1 MLKGAISLD
10 PDVTRGRNGVRHH
23 CALLHYEDIDGVW
36 HHCVIGD
43 KLLFLNC
50 IFFKNC
56 CLSAT
61 FLLSLH
67 REILKPL
74 LMDALFR
81 KSDRLL
87 ANTRTEI
94 IRDKMGD
101 IHWNARLISILG
113 AKGVGKSTLLRQY
126 LKQHFELGDHR
137 ALYCSADTVDFSMRT
152 LVGLAE
158 EFVMRGGELLV
169 IDEIHKY
176 HSGTADWS
184 REIKEIY
191 ELFPN
196 LKMIVSGSSLLQLRE
211 GDADLSRRAIKY
223 TMPGLSFREALRF
236 YHGLSFPRWSLD
248 DILVHPYDLWQTVT
262 SKCKPVALFKE
273 YLEKG
278 YYPFLLE
285 GEGEYY
291 TKIEQVVNYIIE
303 TELPRICKVDVANV
317 RKLQALIALICS
329 EVPFE
334 LNANKIAA
342 ALEIGRDTVVEY
354 LKYLGDAKVLNL
366 LYSDKKKIGKLTKP
380 DKVYLENPNIL
391 YALAPTKVDIGTLRE
406 TFAIGCLSESYNVEY
421 GKAQGDFKVDGKY
434 TFEIGGRS
442 KDFSQIA
449 GVKDSYIFADDWDM
463 PDGAKLPLWML
474 GFLY

>member
-1 MLKGAISLD
+1 M
-10 PDVTRGRNGVRHH
+10 
-23 CALLHYEDIDGVW
+23 
-36 HHCVIGD
+36 
-43 KLLFLNC
+43 
-50 IFFKNC
+50 
-56 CLSAT
+56 
-61 FLLSLH
+61 
-67 REILKPL
+67 
-74 LMDALFR
+74 
-81 KSDRLL
+81 
-87 ANTRTEI
+87 ANTQTDI
-94 IRDKMGD
+94 IRDKMGE
-101 IHWNARLISILG
+101 IHWNAQLISIMG
-113 AKGVGKSTLLRQY
+113 AKGVGKSTLIKQY
-126 LKQHFELGDHR
+126 LKKNYGLGNR
-137 ALYCSADTVDFSMRT
+137 RILYCSADTVDFSMRT

-158 EFVMRGGELLV
+158 EFTISGGELLA

-176 HSGTADWS
+176 KSGTTDWS
-184 REIKEIY
+184 REIKEIH
-191 ELFPN
+191 ELYPD
-196 LKMIVSGSSLLQLRE
+196 LKLIVSGSSLLRLRE
-211 GDADLSRRAIKY
+211 GDADLSRRAVKY

-236 YHGLSFPRWSLD
+236 YHGLTFERWTLE
-248 DILVHPYDLWQTVT
+248 DILAHPYDLWQEVS

-334 LNANKIAA
+334 LNANKIATA
-342 ALEIGRDTVVEY
+342 VEIGRDTVVEY

-366 LYSDKKKIGKLTKP
+366 LYSDKKKIGKLSKP

-391 YALAPTKVDIGTLRE
+391 YALAPTKADIGTLRE
-406 TFAIGCLSESYNVEY
+406 TFAICSLSESHTVEY
-421 GKAQGDFKVDGKY
+421 GKAQGDFKVDTKY

-442 KDFSQIA
+442 KKFSQIA
-449 GVKDSYIFADDWDM
+449 GLENSYVFADDWDM

>member
-1 MLKGAISLD
+1 
-10 PDVTRGRNGVRHH
+10 
-23 CALLHYEDIDGVW
+23 
-36 HHCVIGD
+36 
-43 KLLFLNC
+43 
-50 IFFKNC
+50 
-56 CLSAT
+56 
-61 FLLSLH
+61 
-67 REILKPL
+67 
-74 LMDALFR
+74 MDALFR

-87 ANTRTEI
+87 ANTSTDI
-94 IRDKMGD
+94 IRDKMD
-101 IHWNARLISILG
+101 EIHWNTQLVSIMG
-113 AKGVGKSTLLRQY
+113 AKGVGKSTLIKQY
-126 LKQHFELGDHR
+126 LKQNYKLGDR
-137 ALYCSADTVDFSMRT
+137 RILYCSADTVDFSMRT

-158 EFVMRGGELLV
+158 EFVIRGGELLV

-176 HSGTADWS
+176 KSGTTDWS

-191 ELFPN
+191 ELFPD
-196 LKMIVSGSSLLQLRE
+196 LKMIVSGSSLLRLKE
-211 GDADLSRRAIKY
+211 GDADLSRRAVKY

-236 YHGLSFPRWSLD
+236 YHGLSFSRWSLE
-248 DILVHPYDLWQTVT
+248 DILAHPYDLWQTV
-262 SKCKPVALFKE
+262 SEKCKPVALFKE

-291 TKIEQVVNYIIE
+291 TKIEQVMNYIIE

-334 LNANKIAA
+334 LNANRIAA

-366 LYSDKKKIGKLTKP
+366 LYSDKKKIGKLSKP

-391 YALAPTKVDIGTLRE
+391 YALAPTKVEIGTLRE
-406 TFAIGCLSESYNVEY
+406 TFAIGCLSESHSVEY
-421 GKAQGDFKVDGKY
+421 GKTQGDFKVDSKY

-449 GVKDSYIFADDWDM
+449 GVNDSYIFADDWDI

>member
-1 MLKGAISLD
+1 
-10 PDVTRGRNGVRHH
+10 
-23 CALLHYEDIDGVW
+23 
-36 HHCVIGD
+36 
-43 KLLFLNC
+43 
-50 IFFKNC
+50 
-56 CLSAT
+56 
-61 FLLSLH
+61 
-67 REILKPL
+67 
-74 LMDALFR
+74 MDALFR

-87 ANTRTEI
+87 ANTQTEI
-94 IRDKMGD
+94 IRDKMDD
-101 IHWNARLISILG
+101 IHWNTQLISIMG
-113 AKGVGKSTLLRQY
+113 AKGVGKSTLIRQY
-126 LKQHFELGDHR
+126 LKQHYALGDHR

-152 LVGLAE
+152 LVSLAE

-191 ELFPN
+191 ELFPD
-196 LKMIVSGSSLLQLRE
+196 LKMIVSGSSLLQLKE

-223 TMPGLSFREALRF
+223 TMLGLSFREALRF
-236 YHGLSFPRWSLD
+236 YHGLSFPRWSLE
-248 DILVHPYDLWQTVT
+248 DILAHPYDLWQEVS
-262 SKCKPVALFKE
+262 SKCRPVALFKE

-334 LNANKIAA
+334 LNANRIAA

-380 DKVYLENPNIL
+380 DKVYLENPNIIH
-391 YALAPTKVDIGTLRE
+391 ALAPTKVDIGTLRE
-406 TFAIGCLSESYNVEY
+406 TFAIGCLSESHNVEY
-421 GKAQGDFKVDGKY
+421 GKAQGDFKVDSHY

-449 GVKDSYIFADDWDM
+449 GVKDSYVFADDWDM

>member
-1 MLKGAISLD
+1 M
-10 PDVTRGRNGVRHH
+10 N
-23 CALLHYEDIDGVW
+23 E
-36 HHCVIGD
+36 
-43 KLLFLNC
+43 
-50 IFFKNC
+50 
-56 CLSAT
+56 
-61 FLLSLH
+61 
-67 REILKPL
+67 
-74 LMDALFR
+74 
-81 KSDRLL
+81 
-87 ANTRTEI
+87 
-94 IRDKMGD
+94 
-101 IHWNARLISILG
+101 IHWNAQLVTIMG
-113 AKGVGKSTLLRQY
+113 AKGVGKSTLIKQY
-126 LKQHFELGDHR
+126 LKKNYRLGDR
-137 ALYCSADTVDFSMRT
+137 RILYCSADTVDFSMRT

-158 EFVMRGGELLV
+158 EFSIRGGELLA

-176 HSGTADWS
+176 KSGTTDWS
-184 REIKEIY
+184 REIKEIH
-191 ELFPN
+191 ELYPD
-196 LKMIVSGSSLLQLRE
+196 LKLIVSGSSLLRLRE
-211 GDADLSRRAIKY
+211 GDADLSRRAVKY
-223 TMPGLSFREALRF
+223 TMPGLSFRESLRF
-236 YHGLSFPRWSLD
+236 YHGLEFKRWALE
-248 DILVHPYDLWQTVT
+248 DILAHPYDLWQEVS

-303 TELPRICKVDVANV
+303 AELPQICKVDVANV

-342 ALEIGRDTVVEY
+342 AIEIGRDTVVEY

-366 LYSDKKKIGKLTKP
+366 LYSDKKKIGKLSKP

-391 YALAPTKVDIGTLRE
+391 YALTPTKAEIGTIRE
-406 TFAIGCLSESYNVEY
+406 TFAICSLLESHSVEY

-442 KDFSQIA
+442 KGFSQIA
-449 GVKDSYIFADDWDM
+449 GVENSYIFADDWDM
-463 PDGAKLPLWML
+463 HDGAKLPLWML

>member
-1 MLKGAISLD
+1 
-10 PDVTRGRNGVRHH
+10 
-23 CALLHYEDIDGVW
+23 
-36 HHCVIGD
+36 
-43 KLLFLNC
+43 
-50 IFFKNC
+50 
-56 CLSAT
+56 
-61 FLLSLH
+61 
-67 REILKPL
+67 
-74 LMDALFR
+74 MDALFR

-87 ANTRTEI
+87 ANTNTEI
-94 IRDKMGD
+94 VREKMNE
-101 IHWNARLISILG
+101 IHWNAPLISIMG
-113 AKGVGKSTLLRQY
+113 AKGVGKSTLIKQY
-126 LKQHFELGDHR
+126 LKQNYQIGDR
-137 ALYCSADTVDFSMRT
+137 SVLYCSADTVDFSTRT
-152 LVGLAE
+152 LVELAE
-158 EFVMRGGELLV
+158 EFVIQGGELLV

-176 HSGTADWS
+176 KSGTTDWS

-191 ELFPN
+191 ELFPS
-196 LKMIVSGSSLLQLRE
+196 LKMIVSGSSLLRLKE

-223 TMPGLSFREALRF
+223 TMAGLSFREALCF
-236 YHGLSFPRWSLD
+236 YHGLSFPKWSLE
-248 DILVHPYDLWQTVT
+248 DILTHPYDLWQIVS

-291 TKIEQVVNYIIE
+291 TRIEQVVNYIIE
-303 TELPRICKVDVANV
+303 TELPRICKVDIANV
-317 RKLQALIALICS
+317 RKLQALITLICS

-366 LYSDKKKIGKLTKP
+366 LYSDKKKVGKLSKP

-391 YALAPTKVDIGTLRE
+391 YALTPTKTDIGTLRE
-406 TFAIGCLSESYNVEY
+406 TFAINSLSESHIVEY
-421 GKAQGDFKVDGKY
+421 GRAQGDFKVDYKY

-449 GVKDSYIFADDWDM
+449 GVKDSYVFADDWDM

>member
-1 MLKGAISLD
+1 
-10 PDVTRGRNGVRHH
+10 
-23 CALLHYEDIDGVW
+23 
-36 HHCVIGD
+36 
-43 KLLFLNC
+43 
-50 IFFKNC
+50 
-56 CLSAT
+56 
-61 FLLSLH
+61 
-67 REILKPL
+67 
-74 LMDALFR
+74 MDSLFR

-87 ANTRTEI
+87 ANTQTEI
-94 IRDKMGD
+94 IRDKMNE
-101 IHWNARLISILG
+101 IHWNAQLVTIMG
-113 AKGVGKSTLLRQY
+113 AKGVGKSTLIKQY
-126 LKQHFELGDHR
+126 LKENYRLGDR
-137 ALYCSADTVDFSMRT
+137 RILYCSADTVDFSMRT

-158 EFVMRGGELLV
+158 EFSIHGGELLA

-176 HSGTADWS
+176 KSGTTDWS
-184 REIKEIY
+184 REIKEIH
-191 ELFPN
+191 ELYPD
-196 LKMIVSGSSLLQLRE
+196 LKLIVSGSSLLRLRE
-211 GDADLSRRAIKY
+211 GDADLSRRAVKY
-223 TMPGLSFREALRF
+223 TMPGLSFRESLRF
-236 YHGLSFPRWSLD
+236 YHGLEFKRWALD
-248 DILVHPYDLWQTVT
+248 DILDHPYDLWQEVS
-262 SKCKPVALFKE
+262 SKCKPVVLFKE

-303 TELPRICKVDVANV
+303 AELPQICKVDVANV

-342 ALEIGRDTVVEY
+342 AIEIGRDTVVEY

-366 LYSDKKKIGKLTKP
+366 LYSDKKKIGKLSKP

-391 YALAPTKVDIGTLRE
+391 YALTPTTAEIGTLRE
-406 TFAIGCLSESYNVEY
+406 TFAICSLSESHTVEY

-442 KDFSQIA
+442 KGFSQIA
-449 GVKDSYIFADDWDM
+449 GVENSYIFADDWDM

>member
-1 MLKGAISLD
+1 
-10 PDVTRGRNGVRHH
+10 
-23 CALLHYEDIDGVW
+23 
-36 HHCVIGD
+36 
-43 KLLFLNC
+43 
-50 IFFKNC
+50 
-56 CLSAT
+56 
-61 FLLSLH
+61 
-67 REILKPL
+67 
-74 LMDALFR
+74 MDALFR

-87 ANTRTEI
+87 ANTQTEI
-94 IRDKMGD
+94 IRDKMDD
-101 IHWNARLISILG
+101 IHWDTQLISIMG
-113 AKGVGKSTLLRQY
+113 AKGVGKSTLIRQY
-126 LKQHFELGDHR
+126 LKLHYALGDHR

-152 LVGLAE
+152 LVSLAD

-191 ELFPN
+191 ELFPD
-196 LKMIVSGSSLLQLRE
+196 LKMIVSGSSLLQLKE

-223 TMPGLSFREALRF
+223 TMLGLSFREALRF
-236 YHGLSFPRWSLD
+236 YHGLSFPRWSLE
-248 DILVHPYDLWQTVT
+248 DILAHPYDLWQEVS
-262 SKCKPVALFKE
+262 SKCRPVALFKE

-334 LNANKIAA
+334 LNANRIAA

-391 YALAPTKVDIGTLRE
+391 HALAPTKVDIGTLRE
-406 TFAIGCLSESYNVEY
+406 TFAIGSLSESHNVEY
-421 GKAQGDFKVDGKY
+421 GRAQGDFKVDSRY

-449 GVKDSYIFADDWDM
+449 GVKDSYVFADDWDM
-463 PDGAKLPLWML
+463 PNGAKLPLWML

>member
-1 MLKGAISLD
+1 
-10 PDVTRGRNGVRHH
+10 
-23 CALLHYEDIDGVW
+23 
-36 HHCVIGD
+36 
-43 KLLFLNC
+43 
-50 IFFKNC
+50 
-56 CLSAT
+56 
-61 FLLSLH
+61 
-67 REILKPL
+67 
-74 LMDALFR
+74 MDSLFR

-87 ANTRTEI
+87 ANTQTEI
-94 IRDKMGD
+94 IRDKMNE
-101 IHWNARLISILG
+101 IHWNAQLVTIMG
-113 AKGVGKSTLLRQY
+113 AKGVGKSTLIKQY
-126 LKQHFELGDHR
+126 IKQNYRLGDR
-137 ALYCSADTVDFSMRT
+137 RILYCSADTVDFSMRT

-158 EFVMRGGELLV
+158 EFSIHGGELLA

-176 HSGTADWS
+176 KSGTTDWS
-184 REIKEIY
+184 REIKEIH
-191 ELFPN
+191 ELYPD
-196 LKMIVSGSSLLQLRE
+196 LKLIVSGSSLLRLRE
-211 GDADLSRRAIKY
+211 GDADLSRRAVKY
-223 TMPGLSFREALRF
+223 TMPGLSFRESLRF
-236 YHGLSFPRWSLD
+236 YHGLEFKRWALD
-248 DILVHPYDLWQTVT
+248 DILAHPYDLWQEVS
-262 SKCKPVALFKE
+262 SKCKPVVLFKE

-303 TELPRICKVDVANV
+303 AELPQICKVDVANV

-342 ALEIGRDTVVEY
+342 AIEIGRDTVVEY

-366 LYSDKKKIGKLTKP
+366 LYSDKKKIGKLSKP

-391 YALAPTKVDIGTLRE
+391 YALTPTKAEIGTLRE
-406 TFAIGCLSESYNVEY
+406 TFAICSLSESHTVEY

-442 KDFSQIA
+442 KGFSQIA
-449 GVKDSYIFADDWDM
+449 GVENSYIFADDWDM

>member
-1 MLKGAISLD
+1 
-10 PDVTRGRNGVRHH
+10 
-23 CALLHYEDIDGVW
+23 
-36 HHCVIGD
+36 
-43 KLLFLNC
+43 
-50 IFFKNC
+50 
-56 CLSAT
+56 
-61 FLLSLH
+61 
-67 REILKPL
+67 
-74 LMDALFR
+74 MDALFR

-94 IRDKMGD
+94 IRDKMGE
-101 IHWNARLISILG
+101 IHWNAQLISIMG
-113 AKGVGKSTLLRQY
+113 AKGVGKSTLIKQY
-126 LKQHFELGDHR
+126 LKQNYALGDR
-137 ALYCSADTVDFSMRT
+137 RVLYCSADTVDFSMRT

-191 ELFPN
+191 ELFPD
-196 LKMIVSGSSLLQLRE
+196 LKLIVSGSSLLQLRE

-236 YHGLSFPRWSLD
+236 YHGLSFPKWSLE
-248 DILVHPYDLWQTVT
+248 DILAHPYDLWQTV
-262 SKCKPVALFKE
+262 SDKCKPVALFKE

-317 RKLQALIALICS
+317 RKLQALINMICS

-334 LNANKIAA
+334 LNANRIAA

-366 LYSDKKKIGKLTKP
+366 LYSDKKKIGKLSKP
-380 DKVYLENPNIL
+380 DKVYLENPNML
-391 YALAPTKVDIGTLRE
+391 YALAPTKVEIGTLRE
-406 TFAIGCLSESYNVEY
+406 TFAIGSLSESHNVEY
-421 GKAQGDFKVDGKY
+421 SKAQGDFKVDGKY
-434 TFEIGGRS
+434 TFEICGRS

-449 GVKDSYIFADDWDM
+449 GVKDSYVFADDWDM

-474 GFLY
+474 GFL

>member
-1 MLKGAISLD
+1 
-10 PDVTRGRNGVRHH
+10 
-23 CALLHYEDIDGVW
+23 
-36 HHCVIGD
+36 
-43 KLLFLNC
+43 
-50 IFFKNC
+50 
-56 CLSAT
+56 
-61 FLLSLH
+61 
-67 REILKPL
+67 
-74 LMDALFR
+74 MDALFR

-87 ANTRTEI
+87 ANTTTEI
-94 IRDKMGD
+94 IREKMD
-101 IHWNARLISILG
+101 EVYWNTQLVSIIG
-113 AKGVGKSTLLRQY
+113 AKGVGKSTLIKQY
-126 LKQHFELGDHR
+126 LKQNFALGDR
-137 ALYCSADTVDFSMRT
+137 RILYCSADTVDFSMRN

-158 EFVMRGGELLV
+158 EFVIRGGELLV

-176 HSGTADWS
+176 HPGTTDWS

-196 LKMIVSGSSLLQLRE
+196 LKVIVSGSSLLQLKE
-211 GDADLSRRAIKY
+211 GDADLSRRAVKY

-236 YHGLSFPRWSLD
+236 YHGLTFPIWSLE
-248 DILVHPYDLWQTVT
+248 DILTHPYDLWQMVS
-262 SKCKPVALFKE
+262 SKCKPIVLFKE

-291 TKIEQVVNYIIE
+291 TKIEQVVNYIVE
-303 TELPRICKVDVANV
+303 TELPQICKVDVANV
-317 RKLQALIALICS
+317 RKIQALIALICS

-342 ALEIGRDTVVEY
+342 ALGIGRDTVVEY
-354 LKYLGDAKVLNL
+354 LKYLGGAKVLNL

-380 DKVYLENPNIL
+380 DKIYLENTNLL

-406 TFAIGCLSESYNVEY
+406 TFAVNSLSESHDVEY
-421 GKAQGDFKVDGKY
+421 GKAQGDFRVDYKY

-442 KDFSQIA
+442 KDFKQIA
-449 GVKDSYIFADDWDM
+449 GVKDSYIFADDWNM

>member
-1 MLKGAISLD
+1 
-10 PDVTRGRNGVRHH
+10 
-23 CALLHYEDIDGVW
+23 
-36 HHCVIGD
+36 
-43 KLLFLNC
+43 
-50 IFFKNC
+50 
-56 CLSAT
+56 
-61 FLLSLH
+61 
-67 REILKPL
+67 
-74 LMDALFR
+74 MDSLFR

-87 ANTRTEI
+87 ANTQTEI
-94 IRDKMGD
+94 IRDKMNE
-101 IHWNARLISILG
+101 IHWNAHLVTIMG
-113 AKGVGKSTLLRQY
+113 AKGVGKSTLIKQY
-126 LKQHFELGDHR
+126 LKKNYRLGDR
-137 ALYCSADTVDFSMRT
+137 RILYCSADTVDFSMRT

-158 EFVMRGGELLV
+158 EFSIHGGELLA

-176 HSGTADWS
+176 KSGTTDWS
-184 REIKEIY
+184 REIKEIH
-191 ELFPN
+191 ELYPD
-196 LKMIVSGSSLLQLRE
+196 LKLIVSGSSLLRLRE
-211 GDADLSRRAIKY
+211 GDADLSRRAVKY
-223 TMPGLSFREALRF
+223 TMPGLSFRESLRF
-236 YHGLSFPRWSLD
+236 YHGLEFKRWALD
-248 DILVHPYDLWQTVT
+248 DILAHPYDLWQEVS
-262 SKCKPVALFKE
+262 SKCKPVVLFKE

-303 TELPRICKVDVANV
+303 AELPQICKVDVANV

-342 ALEIGRDTVVEY
+342 AIEIGRDTVVEY

-366 LYSDKKKIGKLTKP
+366 LYSDKKKIGKLSKP

-391 YALAPTKVDIGTLRE
+391 YALTPTKAEIGTLRE
-406 TFAIGCLSESYNVEY
+406 TFAICSLSESHTVEY

-442 KDFSQIA
+442 KGFSQIA
-449 GVKDSYIFADDWDM
+449 GVENSYIFADDWDM

>member
-1 MLKGAISLD
+1 
-10 PDVTRGRNGVRHH
+10 
-23 CALLHYEDIDGVW
+23 
-36 HHCVIGD
+36 
-43 KLLFLNC
+43 
-50 IFFKNC
+50 
-56 CLSAT
+56 
-61 FLLSLH
+61 
-67 REILKPL
+67 
-74 LMDALFR
+74 MDTLFR

-87 ANTRTEI
+87 ANTCTDIVRE
-94 IRDKMGD
+94 KMGE
-101 IHWNARLISILG
+101 IHWNSQLITIIG
-113 AKGVGKSTLLRQY
+113 AKGVGKSTLIKQY
-126 LKQHFELGDHR
+126 LKLNYPPGDR
-137 ALYCSADTVDFSMRT
+137 RVLYCSADTVDFSTRT
-152 LVGLAE
+152 LVELAE
-158 EFVMRGGELLV
+158 EFVIQGGELLA

-176 HSGTADWS
+176 KPGTTDWS

-191 ELFPN
+191 ELFPD
-196 LKMIVSGSSLLQLRE
+196 LKMIVSGSSLLRLKE
-211 GDADLSRRAIKY
+211 GDADLSRRAVKY

-236 YHGLSFPRWSLD
+236 YHALSFPVWTLE
-248 DILVHPYDLWQTVT
+248 DILAHPYDLWQMVS

-303 TELPRICKVDVANV
+303 TELPQICKVDVANV
-317 RKLQALIALICS
+317 RKLQALIAMICS
-329 EVPFE
+329 ETPFE

-366 LYSDKKKIGKLTKP
+366 LYSDKKRIGKLSKP
-380 DKVYLENPNIL
+380 DKVYLETPNIL
-391 YALAPTKVDIGTLRE
+391 YALAPAKVEIGTLRE
-406 TFAIGCLSESYNVEY
+406 TFAVDCLSEFHVVEY
-421 GKAQGDFKVDGKY
+421 GKTQGDFKVDSKY

-449 GVKDSYIFADDWDM
+449 GMEDSYVFADDWDM

>member
-1 MLKGAISLD
+1 
-10 PDVTRGRNGVRHH
+10 
-23 CALLHYEDIDGVW
+23 
-36 HHCVIGD
+36 
-43 KLLFLNC
+43 
-50 IFFKNC
+50 
-56 CLSAT
+56 
-61 FLLSLH
+61 
-67 REILKPL
+67 
-74 LMDALFR
+74 MDSLFR

-87 ANTRTEI
+87 ANTKTEI
-94 IRDKMGD
+94 IRDMMD
-101 IHWNARLISILG
+101 EIHWNAQLVTIMG
-113 AKGVGKSTLLRQY
+113 AKGVGKSTLIKQY
-126 LKQHFELGDHR
+126 LKQKYRLGDR
-137 ALYCSADTVDFSMRT
+137 RILYCSADTVDFSMRT

-158 EFVMRGGELLV
+158 EFSIRGGELLA

-176 HSGTADWS
+176 KSGTTDWS
-184 REIKEIY
+184 REIKEIH
-191 ELFPN
+191 ELYPD
-196 LKMIVSGSSLLQLRE
+196 LKLIVSGSSLLRLRE
-211 GDADLSRRAIKY
+211 GDADLSRRAVKY
-223 TMPGLSFREALRF
+223 TMPGLSFRESLRF
-236 YHGLSFPRWSLD
+236 YHGLEFKRWALD
-248 DILVHPYDLWQTVT
+248 DILAHPYDLWQEVS
-262 SKCKPVALFKE
+262 SKCKPVVLFKE

-303 TELPRICKVDVANV
+303 AELPQICKVDVANV

-342 ALEIGRDTVVEY
+342 AIEIGRDTVVEY

-366 LYSDKKKIGKLTKP
+366 LYSDKKKIGKLSKP

-391 YALAPTKVDIGTLRE
+391 YALTPTKAEIGTLRE
-406 TFAIGCLSESYNVEY
+406 TFAICSLSESHTVEY
-421 GKAQGDFKVDGKY
+421 GKAQGDFKVDRKY

-442 KDFSQIA
+442 KGFSQIA
-449 GVKDSYIFADDWDM
+449 SVENSYIFADDWDM

>member
-1 MLKGAISLD
+1 
-10 PDVTRGRNGVRHH
+10 
-23 CALLHYEDIDGVW
+23 
-36 HHCVIGD
+36 
-43 KLLFLNC
+43 
-50 IFFKNC
+50 
-56 CLSAT
+56 
-61 FLLSLH
+61 
-67 REILKPL
+67 
-74 LMDALFR
+74 MDSLFR

-87 ANTRTEI
+87 ANTQTEI
-94 IRDKMGD
+94 IRDKMNE
-101 IHWNARLISILG
+101 IHWNAHLVTIMG
-113 AKGVGKSTLLRQY
+113 TKGVGKSTLIKQY
-126 LKQHFELGDHR
+126 LKQNYRLGDR
-137 ALYCSADTVDFSMRT
+137 RILYCSADTVDFSMRT

-158 EFVMRGGELLV
+158 EFSIHGGELLA

-176 HSGTADWS
+176 KSGTTDWS
-184 REIKEIY
+184 REIKEIH
-191 ELFPN
+191 ELYPD
-196 LKMIVSGSSLLQLRE
+196 LKLIVSGSSLLRLRE
-211 GDADLSRRAIKY
+211 GDADLSRRAVKY
-223 TMPGLSFREALRF
+223 TMPGLSFRESLRF
-236 YHGLSFPRWSLD
+236 YHGLEFKRWALE
-248 DILVHPYDLWQTVT
+248 DILAHPYDLWQEVS
-262 SKCKPVALFKE
+262 SKCKPVVLFKE

-303 TELPRICKVDVANV
+303 AELPQICKVDVANV

-342 ALEIGRDTVVEY
+342 AIEIGRDTVVEY

-366 LYSDKKKIGKLTKP
+366 LYSDKKKIGKLSKP

-391 YALAPTKVDIGTLRE
+391 YALTPTKAEIGTLRE
-406 TFAIGCLSESYNVEY
+406 TFAICSLSESHTVEY
-421 GKAQGDFKVDGKY
+421 GKAQGDFKIDGKY

-442 KDFSQIA
+442 KGFSQIA
-449 GVKDSYIFADDWDM
+449 GVKNSYIFADDWDM

>member
-1 MLKGAISLD
+1 
-10 PDVTRGRNGVRHH
+10 
-23 CALLHYEDIDGVW
+23 
-36 HHCVIGD
+36 
-43 KLLFLNC
+43 
-50 IFFKNC
+50 
-56 CLSAT
+56 
-61 FLLSLH
+61 
-67 REILKPL
+67 
-74 LMDALFR
+74 MDSLFR

-87 ANTRTEI
+87 ANTQTEI
-94 IRDKMGD
+94 IRDKMNE
-101 IHWNARLISILG
+101 IHWNAQLVTIMG
-113 AKGVGKSTLLRQY
+113 AKGVGKSTLIKQY
-126 LKQHFELGDHR
+126 LKQNYRLGDR
-137 ALYCSADTVDFSMRT
+137 RILYCSADTVDFSMRT

-158 EFVMRGGELLV
+158 EFSIHGGELLA

-176 HSGTADWS
+176 KSGTTDWS
-184 REIKEIY
+184 REIKEIH
-191 ELFPN
+191 ELYPD
-196 LKMIVSGSSLLQLRE
+196 LKLIVSGSSLLRLRE
-211 GDADLSRRAIKY
+211 GDADLSRRAVKY
-223 TMPGLSFREALRF
+223 TMPGLSFRESLRF
-236 YHGLSFPRWSLD
+236 YHGLEFKRWALE
-248 DILVHPYDLWQTVT
+248 DILAHPYDLWQEVS
-262 SKCKPVALFKE
+262 SKCKPVVLFKE

-303 TELPRICKVDVANV
+303 AELPQICKVDVANV

-342 ALEIGRDTVVEY
+342 AIEIGRDTVVEY

-366 LYSDKKKIGKLTKP
+366 LYSDKKKIGKLSKP

-391 YALAPTKVDIGTLRE
+391 YALTPTKAEIGTIRE
-406 TFAIGCLSESYNVEY
+406 TFAICSLSESHTVEY

-442 KDFSQIA
+442 KGFSQIA
-449 GVKDSYIFADDWDM
+449 GVENSYIFADDWDM

>member
-1 MLKGAISLD
+1 
-10 PDVTRGRNGVRHH
+10 
-23 CALLHYEDIDGVW
+23 
-36 HHCVIGD
+36 
-43 KLLFLNC
+43 
-50 IFFKNC
+50 
-56 CLSAT
+56 
-61 FLLSLH
+61 
-67 REILKPL
+67 
-74 LMDALFR
+74 MDALLR

-87 ANTRTEI
+87 ANTQTEI
-94 IRDKMGD
+94 IRDKMND
-101 IHWNARLISILG
+101 IHWNAQLISIMG
-113 AKGVGKSTLLRQY
+113 AKGMGKSTLIRQY
-126 LKQHFELGDHR
+126 LKQHYELGDR
-137 ALYCSADTVDFSMRT
+137 RVMYCSADTVDFSMRT

-176 HSGTADWS
+176 HSGTSDWS

-191 ELFPN
+191 ELFPD

-236 YHGLSFPRWSLD
+236 YHGLSFPRWTLE
-248 DILVHPYDLWQTVT
+248 DILAHPYDLWQEVS

-334 LNANKIAA
+334 LNANRIAA

-406 TFAIGCLSESYNVEY
+406 TFAIGSLAESHTV
-421 GKAQGDFKVDGKY
+421 
-434 TFEIGGRS
+434 
-442 KDFSQIA
+442 
-449 GVKDSYIFADDWDM
+449 
-463 PDGAKLPLWML
+463 
-474 GFLY
+474 

>member
-1 MLKGAISLD
+1 
-10 PDVTRGRNGVRHH
+10 
-23 CALLHYEDIDGVW
+23 
-36 HHCVIGD
+36 
-43 KLLFLNC
+43 
-50 IFFKNC
+50 
-56 CLSAT
+56 
-61 FLLSLH
+61 
-67 REILKPL
+67 
-74 LMDALFR
+74 MDTLFR

-87 ANTRTEI
+87 ANTSTGIVRE
-94 IRDKMGD
+94 KMGE
-101 IHWNARLISILG
+101 IHWNSQLVTIIG
-113 AKGVGKSTLLRQY
+113 AKGVGKSTLIKQY
-126 LKQHFELGDHR
+126 LKLNYQPGDR
-137 ALYCSADTVDFSMRT
+137 RVLYCSADTVDFSTRT
-152 LVGLAE
+152 LVELAE
-158 EFVMRGGELLV
+158 EFVIQGGELLA

-176 HSGTADWS
+176 KPGTTDWS

-191 ELFPN
+191 ELFPD
-196 LKMIVSGSSLLQLRE
+196 LKMIVSGSSLLRLKE
-211 GDADLSRRAIKY
+211 GDADLSRRAVKY

-236 YHGLSFPRWSLD
+236 YHDLSFPVWTLE
-248 DILVHPYDLWQTVT
+248 DILAHPYDLWQMVS

-285 GEGEYY
+285 GTGEYY

-303 TELPRICKVDVANV
+303 TELPQICKVDVANV
-317 RKLQALIALICS
+317 RKLQALIAMICS
-329 EVPFE
+329 ETPFE

-366 LYSDKKKIGKLTKP
+366 LYSDKKRIGKLSKP

-391 YALAPTKVDIGTLRE
+391 YALAPAKVEIGTLRE
-406 TFAIGCLSESYNVEY
+406 TFAVDCLSEFHVVEY
-421 GKAQGDFKVDGKY
+421 GKTQGDFKVDSKY

-449 GVKDSYIFADDWDM
+449 GMKDSYIFADDWDM